1 MYKKHTPSIY
11 LQFDQGGSFR
21 LSQKQGDIIG
31 FYELDGTKLQ
41 LSSADDRWFNTNW
54 DAFTK
59 ENTMVLTGLE
69 YGYRTTELRFKK
81 VDKIS
86 SFEEF
91 ENKLNGKWELYKVS
105 EKGNEKKIANT
116 HFLIHEDQ
124 YSITENE
131 SVIEEGIVSIDAR
144 HEKIIFR
151 NTITQWKAR
160 FVWDELR
167 LENDEMQLVYRL
179 RK

>member
-1 MYKKHTPSIY
+1 
-11 LQFDQGGSFR
+11 
-21 LSQKQGDIIG
+21 
-31 FYELDGTKLQ
+31 
-41 LSSADDRWFNTNW
+41 
-54 DAFTK
+54 
-59 ENTMVLTGLE
+59 MVLTGLE

-105 EKGNEKKIANT
+105 EKGYEKKITNT
-116 HFLIHEDQ
+116 HFLIYEDQ